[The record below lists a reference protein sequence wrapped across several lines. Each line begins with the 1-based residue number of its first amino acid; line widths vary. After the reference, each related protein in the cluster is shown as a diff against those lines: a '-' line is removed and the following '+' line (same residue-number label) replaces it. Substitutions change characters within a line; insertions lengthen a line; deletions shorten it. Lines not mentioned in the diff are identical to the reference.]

1 MIVFDVTQFRI
12 DFPYFANVTTF
23 QDVTLQG
30 YWDIATLYVSD
41 EDYGYLTGR
50 YRERAINLMTAHMG
64 YISMQANKGKQGKI
78 VQSSSIDKISVSL
91 VPPNVK
97 SDFSFWLNQSPYGV
111 QLLALLS
118 AVSVGGW
125 YVQATNINAR
135 GMR

>member
-1 MIVFDVTQFRI
+1 MIDVAQFRI
-12 DFPYFANVTTF
+12 DYPYFANVTKF
-23 QDVTLQG
+23 PDVTLEG

-50 YRERAINLMTAHMG
+50 YRERAVSLMTAHMG
-64 YISMQANKGKQGKI
+64 YISESANKGKQGKI

-91 VPPNVK
+91 VPPNIK
-97 SDFSFWLNQSPYGV
+97 SDFQFWLNQSPYGV

-118 AVSVGGW
+118 AISVGGW
-125 YVQATNINAR
+125 YIPATNMNAR